1 MTSWLITVLVALV
14 AAGCIPTAT
23 VPISAEA
30 AKPVPAERIFQRELT
45 VPGTGR
51 TSKLRFVRDAGAM
64 GSACTHRIVVDGEL
78 VFGIRSGE
86 QQMLYVI
93 PGRHSLELQI
103 AGGFCPGLLSTPLET
118 DLPDGAEETY
128 RILILLGAPPV
139 MVKIGATPG
148 KTEPPV
154 PGSTGPGSEPSWRR

>member
-1 MTSWLITVLVALV
+1 MTSRLLAVLVALV

-30 AKPVPAERIFQRELT
+30 AKPVPAERIFQSELT

-51 TSKLRFVRDAGAM
+51 TATLRFIRDAGAM
-64 GSACTHRIVVDGEL
+64 GSACTHRIVVDDEL

-86 QQMLYVI
+86 QQMLYVT

-103 AGGFCPGLLSTPLET
+103 AGGF
-118 DLPDGAEETY
+118 
-128 RILILLGAPPV
+128 
-139 MVKIGATPG
+139 
-148 KTEPPV
+148 
-154 PGSTGPGSEPSWRR
+154 

>member
-1 MTSWLITVLVALV
+1 MTSWPITVLVAV
-14 AAGCIPTAT
+14 AAAGCIPTAT

-51 TSKLRFVRDAGAM
+51 TAKLRFIRDAGAL

-78 VFGIRSGE
+78 ALGIRSGE
-86 QQMLYVI
+86 RQMLYVT

-103 AGGFCPGLLSTPLET
+103 AGNFICPGLLSTPLET

-128 RILILLGAPPV
+128 RILMLFGNPPV
-139 MVKIGATPG
+139 LVKIGATPG
-148 KTEPPV
+148 AAESPM
-154 PGSTGPGSEPSWRR
+154 PGLTAPR